1 MPRFLYSADAPLD
14 PAPVLFLH
22 FYLADLKCFPCP
34 NPEFADLFGHQR
46 RHVHDPL
53 IVERVH
59 DLFAIA
65 SFDTFSIVPA
75 EGNLD
80 WGICVES

>member
-59 DLFAIA
+59 DLFAIP
-65 SFDTFSIVPA
+65 SFHPSAVVPA
-75 EGNLD
+75 KGYFD
-80 WGICVES
+80 GTVCVES